1 MPAGRYSNRIPDGH
15 FAFDDGHAA
24 SRLGHS
30 ARSAKNEVDVGS
42 AARARARGRPARR
55 GREARRSSCRR
66 CHGSAGRARGHQ
78 EGQEGSRRGRGSG
91 RGRACR
97 EGKEE
102 VTRSKVGQPPAA
114 AGLPAFCSRDAKQSP
129 HTRREAQQVGR
140 MRLIVGLGNPGIEYA
155 WTPHN
160 LGFLVVDALAEDAG
174 IRVTRPEAKSL
185 VGLGQIAG
193 REVVLAKPQTM
204 MNLSGLAV
212 RELVSRAEC
221 EPSEMI
227 VVCDDIALPW
237 GMLRV
242 RERGTAGGHNGLK
255 SVIGAIGTTE
265 FVRVRLGV
273 KPEEMRGDLKEY
285 VLRQIRRDEE
295 DLVSE
300 EIEQGA
306 EAVKVILAEG
316 TQSAMNRFNR
326 RVSPQDEEESE
337 E

>member
-1 MPAGRYSNRIPDGH
+1 
-15 FAFDDGHAA
+15 
-24 SRLGHS
+24 
-30 ARSAKNEVDVGS
+30 
-42 AARARARGRPARR
+42 
-55 GREARRSSCRR
+55 
-66 CHGSAGRARGHQ
+66 
-78 EGQEGSRRGRGSG
+78 
-91 RGRACR
+91 
-97 EGKEE
+97 
-102 VTRSKVGQPPAA
+102 
-114 AGLPAFCSRDAKQSP
+114 
-129 HTRREAQQVGR
+129 

-221 EPSEMI
+221 EPSDVI

-295 DLVSE
+295 DLVAE

-326 RVSPQDEEESE
+326 RVSPRDDEETE

>member
-1 MPAGRYSNRIPDGH
+1 
-15 FAFDDGHAA
+15 
-24 SRLGHS
+24 
-30 ARSAKNEVDVGS
+30 
-42 AARARARGRPARR
+42 
-55 GREARRSSCRR
+55 
-66 CHGSAGRARGHQ
+66 
-78 EGQEGSRRGRGSG
+78 
-91 RGRACR
+91 
-97 EGKEE
+97 
-102 VTRSKVGQPPAA
+102 
-114 AGLPAFCSRDAKQSP
+114 
-129 HTRREAQQVGR
+129 

-160 LGFLVVDALAEDAG
+160 LGFLVIDALAEDAG
-174 IRVTRPEAKSL
+174 IRVSRPEAKSL

-193 REVVLAKPQTM
+193 RDVMLAKPQTA

-221 EPSEMI
+221 EPSDLI
-227 VVCDDIALPW
+227 VVCDDVALPW
-237 GMLRV
+237 SMIRV

-273 KPEEMRGDLKEY
+273 RPEEMRSDLKEY

-295 DLVSE
+295 DLAAE
-300 EIEQGA
+300 DIEQGA

-316 TQSAMNRFNR
+316 TQTAMNRFNR
-326 RVSPQDEEESE
+326 RVSPQGEEETE

>member
-1 MPAGRYSNRIPDGH
+1 
-15 FAFDDGHAA
+15 
-24 SRLGHS
+24 
-30 ARSAKNEVDVGS
+30 
-42 AARARARGRPARR
+42 
-55 GREARRSSCRR
+55 
-66 CHGSAGRARGHQ
+66 
-78 EGQEGSRRGRGSG
+78 
-91 RGRACR
+91 
-97 EGKEE
+97 
-102 VTRSKVGQPPAA
+102 
-114 AGLPAFCSRDAKQSP
+114 
-129 HTRREAQQVGR
+129 

-174 IRVTRPEAKSL
+174 IRVTRPESKSL

-193 REVVLAKPQTM
+193 HEVVLAKPQTM

-212 RELVSRAEC
+212 RELLSRAEC
-221 EPSEMI
+221 QPSDVI

-242 RERGTAGGHNGLK
+242 RERGTAGGHNGMK
-255 SVIGAIGTTE
+255 SVIGALGTTE

-295 DLVSE
+295 DLVAE
-300 EIEQGA
+300 EIEQGS

-326 RVSPQDEEESE
+326 RVSPQDEEEDTD
-337 E
+337 

>member
-1 MPAGRYSNRIPDGH
+1 
-15 FAFDDGHAA
+15 
-24 SRLGHS
+24 
-30 ARSAKNEVDVGS
+30 
-42 AARARARGRPARR
+42 
-55 GREARRSSCRR
+55 
-66 CHGSAGRARGHQ
+66 
-78 EGQEGSRRGRGSG
+78 
-91 RGRACR
+91 
-97 EGKEE
+97 
-102 VTRSKVGQPPAA
+102 
-114 AGLPAFCSRDAKQSP
+114 
-129 HTRREAQQVGR
+129 

-185 VGLGQIAG
+185 VGLGRIAG

-221 EPSEMI
+221 EPSDMI

-295 DLVSE
+295 DLVVE

-316 TQSAMNRFNR
+316 THSAMNRFNR
-326 RVSPQDEEESE
+326 RVSPQDDEETE

>member
-1 MPAGRYSNRIPDGH
+1 
-15 FAFDDGHAA
+15 
-24 SRLGHS
+24 
-30 ARSAKNEVDVGS
+30 
-42 AARARARGRPARR
+42 
-55 GREARRSSCRR
+55 
-66 CHGSAGRARGHQ
+66 
-78 EGQEGSRRGRGSG
+78 
-91 RGRACR
+91 
-97 EGKEE
+97 
-102 VTRSKVGQPPAA
+102 
-114 AGLPAFCSRDAKQSP
+114 
-129 HTRREAQQVGR
+129 

-160 LGFLVVDALAEDAG
+160 LGFLVVDVLAEDAN

-193 REVVLAKPQTM
+193 HEVVLAKPQTM

-221 EPSEMI
+221 EPSELI
-227 VVCDDIALPW
+227 VVCDDVALPW
-237 GMLRV
+237 GTLRV

-273 KPEEMRGDLKEY
+273 KPEELRGDLKEY

-295 DLVSE
+295 DLVAE
-300 EIEQGA
+300 EIELGA

-316 TQSAMNRFNR
+316 TQAAMNRFNR
-326 RVSPQDEEESE
+326 RVSPTGDEETE

>member
-1 MPAGRYSNRIPDGH
+1 
-15 FAFDDGHAA
+15 
-24 SRLGHS
+24 
-30 ARSAKNEVDVGS
+30 
-42 AARARARGRPARR
+42 
-55 GREARRSSCRR
+55 
-66 CHGSAGRARGHQ
+66 
-78 EGQEGSRRGRGSG
+78 
-91 RGRACR
+91 
-97 EGKEE
+97 
-102 VTRSKVGQPPAA
+102 
-114 AGLPAFCSRDAKQSP
+114 
-129 HTRREAQQVGR
+129 

-193 REVVLAKPQTM
+193 REVALAKPQTM

-212 RELVSRAEC
+212 RELISRAEC
-221 EPSEMI
+221 EPSDVI
-227 VVCDDIALPW
+227 VVCDDVALPW

-273 KPEEMRGDLKEY
+273 KPEELRGDLKEY

-295 DLVSE
+295 DVVAE

-326 RVSPQDEEESE
+326 RVSPQDEEETE

>member
-1 MPAGRYSNRIPDGH
+1 
-15 FAFDDGHAA
+15 
-24 SRLGHS
+24 
-30 ARSAKNEVDVGS
+30 
-42 AARARARGRPARR
+42 
-55 GREARRSSCRR
+55 
-66 CHGSAGRARGHQ
+66 
-78 EGQEGSRRGRGSG
+78 
-91 RGRACR
+91 
-97 EGKEE
+97 
-102 VTRSKVGQPPAA
+102 
-114 AGLPAFCSRDAKQSP
+114 
-129 HTRREAQQVGR
+129 

-174 IRVTRPEAKSL
+174 IRVSRPEAKSL

-227 VVCDDIALPW
+227 VVCDDIAFPW

-255 SVIGAIGTTE
+255 SVIGAIGTAE

-273 KPEEMRGDLKEY
+273 KPEELRGDLKEY
-285 VLRQIRRDEE
+285 VLHQIRRDEE
-295 DLVSE
+295 DLVAE

-316 TQSAMNRFNR
+316 TQAAMNRFNR
-326 RVSPQDEEESE
+326 RVSPQDEEEAE

>member
-1 MPAGRYSNRIPDGH
+1 
-15 FAFDDGHAA
+15 
-24 SRLGHS
+24 
-30 ARSAKNEVDVGS
+30 
-42 AARARARGRPARR
+42 
-55 GREARRSSCRR
+55 
-66 CHGSAGRARGHQ
+66 
-78 EGQEGSRRGRGSG
+78 
-91 RGRACR
+91 
-97 EGKEE
+97 
-102 VTRSKVGQPPAA
+102 
-114 AGLPAFCSRDAKQSP
+114 
-129 HTRREAQQVGR
+129 

-160 LGFLVVDALAEDAG
+160 LGFLVVDALARDAG

-185 VGLGQIAG
+185 VGLGRIAG
-193 REVVLAKPQTM
+193 QEVVLAKPQTM

-221 EPSEMI
+221 EPSDMI

-273 KPEEMRGDLKEY
+273 KPEELRGDLKEY

-295 DLVSE
+295 DLVAE

-326 RVSPQDEEESE
+326 RVSPQDEQEMEE
-337 E
+337 

>member
-1 MPAGRYSNRIPDGH
+1 
-15 FAFDDGHAA
+15 
-24 SRLGHS
+24 
-30 ARSAKNEVDVGS
+30 
-42 AARARARGRPARR
+42 
-55 GREARRSSCRR
+55 
-66 CHGSAGRARGHQ
+66 
-78 EGQEGSRRGRGSG
+78 
-91 RGRACR
+91 
-97 EGKEE
+97 
-102 VTRSKVGQPPAA
+102 
-114 AGLPAFCSRDAKQSP
+114 
-129 HTRREAQQVGR
+129 

-273 KPEEMRGDLKEY
+273 KPEELRGDLKEY

-295 DLVSE
+295 DLVAE
-300 EIEQGA
+300 EIEQAA
-306 EAVKVILAEG
+306 EAVKLILAEG
-316 TQSAMNRFNR
+316 TPSAMNRFNR
-326 RVSPQDEEESE
+326 RVSPQDEEETE